1 MPHMDQNS
9 CKCFSY
15 KSKIGGIIN
24 VIADASLGLRE
35 ESSENKLGV
44 ALWLGGGGGG
54 GGGGGAEVLL
64 LEPSAGIPALGALDA
79 MLAL

>member
-1 MPHMDQNS
+1 MSP
-9 CKCFSY
+9 SY
-15 KSKIGGIIN
+15 ILLVFVALGASTAVH

-44 ALWLGGGGGG
+44 ALRLGG

-64 LEPSAGIPALGALDA
+64 LESSAGITALGALDA
-79 MLAL
+79 MLTL

>member
-1 MPHMDQNS
+1 MSP
-9 CKCFSY
+9 SY
-15 KSKIGGIIN
+15 ILLVFVALGASTAVH

-35 ESSENKLGV
+35 ESSENKLGRP
-44 ALWLGGGGGG
+44 GGGG

-64 LEPSAGIPALGALDA
+64 LEPSAGITALGALDA

>member
-1 MPHMDQNS
+1 MSP
-9 CKCFSY
+9 SY
-15 KSKIGGIIN
+15 ILLVFVALGASTAVH

-44 ALWLGGGGGG
+44 ALRL
-54 GGGGGAEVLL
+54 GGAEVLL
-64 LEPSAGIPALGALDA
+64 LESSAGITALGASDA